1 MPRNPAWKKAQ
12 QAQADMKRDAV
23 LQEAANVFN
32 RKGYH
37 ATSLADVADRLHI
50 TKTALYYYVKN
61 KNDLLYQCYLR
72 SLEEIDEA
80 RDNANRV
87 GTSGLDKICQYAAS
101 DAFTAHEP
109 AALLNEID
117 AIEDP
122 KKRAELTKRLSQAQ
136 NCITEWVREG
146 IQDGSIADCD
156 PDLAGR
162 FVMGSFNWIPRWIS
176 GSKLTMVEITNY
188 FVELTKKTLAPN

>member
-1 MPRNPAWKKAQ
+1 MTRNPAWRKAQ
-12 QAQADMKRDAV
+12 QAQADMKREAV

-32 RKGYH
+32 MKGYH

-72 SLEEIDEA
+72 SLEEIDQA
-80 RDNANRV
+80 RDDASRT
-87 GTSGLDKICQYAAS
+87 GTTGLDKICKYAS
-101 DAFTAHEP
+101 SEAFTTHEP

-122 KKRAELTKRLSQAQ
+122 RKRAELKKRLAKAQ
-136 NCITEWVREG
+136 DSITKWVREG
-146 IQDGSIADCD
+146 IADGSIAKCD
-156 PDLAGR
+156 PELAGR
-162 FVMGSFNWIPRWIS
+162 FVMGAFNWVPRWIA
-176 GSKLTMVEITNY
+176 GSDLSMEEITHH
-188 FVELTKKTLAPN
+188 FVELTRKTLAPG